1 MEQIRPDIETLV
13 KDYAAA
19 WSEPDPV
26 ARRSLLEAVW
36 DENGTYTDPIVHAAN
51 RVELDA
57 VIARSLSN
65 NPGAWFSD
73 SGKIDYH
80 HGHVRFYWL
89 LNFANGNEF
98 PGMDYGEV
106 APNGKLVKI
115 VGFF

>member
-1 MEQIRPDIETLV
+1 MKQNTRDIDSLIKE
-13 KDYAAA
+13 YAAA

-36 DENGTYTDPIVHAAN
+36 HETGTYTDPMVHAAN

-57 VIARSLSN
+57 IIARFLSD
-65 NPGAWFSD
+65 NPGASFSV

-106 APNGKLVKI
+106 A
-115 VGFF
+115 